1 MTINHNIYILM
12 PADRVYVIMICKRG
26 GNRNKNELNRVPI
39 SNEFRFTNQSKLCE
53 QERQTEKETGCV

>member
-12 PADRVYVIMICKRG
+12 PADRVIRYNDMQTRR
-26 GNRNKNELNRVPI
+26 NRNKNELNRVPI